1 MTAAPFDRIVD
12 QKRVSS
18 VLVKT
23 DKGDERARGAEAR
36 VSKAI
41 AAFPEARARSQD
53 ELKKENG
60 DQVNQLLGL
69 FYALL
74 AMSVIIS
81 AFGIVNTLTL
91 SIFERTRE
99 LGLLRAVGMTRRDV
113 RRMVR
118 YESVITAVFGAL
130 LGLVLGLFFAFVVIQ
145 ALEGEGIAF
154 SLPIGQIVS
163 LLIFAIVVGVVAAIF
178 PARRASRLDVL
189 RAIAYE

>member
-1 MTAAPFDRIVD
+1 M
-12 QKRVSS
+12 
-18 VLVKT
+18 LVKT
-23 DKGDERARGAEAR
+23 DKGASVPA
-36 VSKAI
+36 VQKSVTKAL
-41 AAFPEARARSQD
+41 AAFPEARARSQQ
-53 ELKKENG
+53 ELKDENA
-60 DQVNQLLGL
+60 DQINQLLGL

-113 RRMVR
+113 RRMIR

-130 LGLVLGLFFAFVVIQ
+130 LGLVLGIFFGFVVIQ
-145 ALEGEGIAF
+145 ALESEGITF

-163 LLIFAIVVGVVAAIF
+163 LLIFAMVVGVVAAIF